1 MRRLC
6 IVLLFSVLVP
16 TAMRA
21 QDSPAP
27 FSPLPQTLPRIQF
40 SVQPADGREDY
51 ALPIQLIL
59 LLTVLTLAPSIIIM
73 TTSFTRLVVVFHLLR
88 MALGTQQSPPNQVLI
103 GLALFLTLFVM
114 YPALQEIN
122 TQALQPYLGR
132 QITQSEALERA
143 ARPLKEFMLRQTRA
157 KDLLLFM
164 DLARM
169 APVQDPMQVPLHVL
183 IPAFLI
189 SELRI
194 AFQIGF
200 LLYLP
205 FLVIDLVVSSVLLS
219 MGMMFLPPVMISL
232 PFKLLVFVLTD
243 GWYLIVGSM
252 LRGFQG

>member
-1 MRRLC
+1 
-6 IVLLFSVLVP
+6 
-16 TAMRA
+16 
-21 QDSPAP
+21 
-27 FSPLPQTLPRIQF
+27 
-40 SVQPADGREDY
+40 
-51 ALPIQLIL
+51 
-59 LLTVLTLAPSIIIM
+59 
-73 TTSFTRLVVVFHLLR
+73 
-88 MALGTQQSPPNQVLI
+88 
-103 GLALFLTLFVM
+103 M